1 MPAAAWGAWHQKRS
15 SVFGFQQ
22 PRFSSSL
29 KSISL
34 APNQGTFDWNHW
46 EDNETSRLIGLHG
59 PHGHEMVLYQWEPA
73 VRDPSSQRNQGCSVI
88 REGSNNEEDDNLA
101 STVLIEELKD
111 ENENDGNMADDEEC
125 ELSDDAPL
133 MDLEEQITDMDL
145 D

>member
-1 MPAAAWGAWHQKRS
+1 
-15 SVFGFQQ
+15 
-22 PRFSSSL
+22 
-29 KSISL
+29 
-34 APNQGTFDWNHW
+34 
-46 EDNETSRLIGLHG
+46 
-59 PHGHEMVLYQWEPA
+59 MVLYQWEPV
-73 VRDPSSQRNQGCSVI
+73 VRDPSSQCNQGCSVI